1 MGGGGWS
8 GGGRCR
14 NLLAGRGYMVFMGDG
29 GDISRRQQS
38 IKGEDRVKR
47 G

>member
-1 MGGGGWS
+1 MEW
-8 GGGRCR
+8 GGRCR